1 MTQLIKQLTSPSFN
15 SHKYLDNSI
24 FFSRDCN
31 LIVRDIL
38 DVTFDQNLPLTT
50 HIVNQTMN
58 CCIKIAFEPPSIK
71 N

>member
-1 MTQLIKQLTSPSFN
+1 MTQLIKQLTSLSFN

-31 LIVRDIL
+31 LIVRDFL

-50 HIVNQTMN
+50 HIENQTIN
-58 CCIKIAFEPPSIK
+58 CCIKRTFEPPSIK